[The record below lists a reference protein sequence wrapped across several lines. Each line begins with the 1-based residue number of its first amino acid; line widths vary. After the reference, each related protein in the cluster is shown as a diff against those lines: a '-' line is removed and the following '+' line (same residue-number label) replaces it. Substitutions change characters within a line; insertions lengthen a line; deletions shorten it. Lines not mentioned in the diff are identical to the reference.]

1 MLFSKNR
8 LRIFFAALALI
19 LTTKTASAGVII
31 DVAQSGSNVVAT
43 ISGSLGNLGT
53 PLFSTS
59 LNELNNAGLR
69 VAHDDNGNNPPRR
82 DKFIANLA
90 GNYTISVYPWVSG
103 PTVAW
108 GNTPVNNTANG
119 ATVLNG
125 IKMFTFI
132 GGSQLNLNADY
143 VFGTPITG
151 TATFSNKTLAQMG
164 LTNLGTYTSTFG
176 SGINTDTVTFN
187 IGSSGGG
194 GAAVPEPSSLA
205 LVSIG
210 AVAAAIR
217 ARRKAKAKA

>member
-1 MLFSKNR
+1 MLFAKNR

-53 PLFSTS
+53 PLFSS
-59 LNELNNAGLR
+59 PRNELNTAGLR
-69 VAHDDNGNNPPRR
+69 VADDNNGNNPPPR
-82 DKFIANLA
+82 DRFFANLA
-90 GNYTISVYPWVSG
+90 GNYTMSVYPWVSG

-108 GNTPVNNTANG
+108 GNTPVNNTVNG

-125 IKMFTFI
+125 ISMFAFI
-132 GGSQLNLNADY
+132 GGLQLNLSANY

-205 LVSIG
+205 ICSI
-210 AVAAAIR
+210 AAAAAAIR
-217 ARRKAKAKA
+217 ARRNAKAKA